1 MKALKEQYATLKNV
15 AERAGTTAATVSYV
29 LNEAKGRYIS
39 EEMRTKV
46 LQAAKE
52 LNYIKCNGASSL
64 RGKKRKMIAVLVP
77 QFENQFF
84 TRIVVAIE
92 EVFDKHG
99 YILSICNTFDDVD
112 RERDILLRMQQQ
124 RVDGYVV
131 TPTREGTLNTE
142 QLRQMGV
149 PLVVVDRPLQG
160 IDNYFWVTTSNY
172 RCGYV
177 AAEHLIEKG
186 HRHIAFIGWASGI
199 PDLLAREAAFFD
211 AGAAHGIP
219 RENLVAVQGGFN
231 ADEGYRLTQAV
242 CESHPEITAVVF
254 GYHVQAKGGLH
265 CLRDQGI
272 DIPTKLSVVII
283 GSPEWVQSGNN
294 NFTHVDQ
301 GDHALGC
308 KAANLLLEVI
318 NGEGKVLPK
327 HIIQECTLV
336 EGDSVYAR

>member
-1 MKALKEQYATLKNV
+1 LKEHYATLKDV

-39 EEMRTKV
+39 EEMRGKV

-92 EVFDKHG
+92 EVFDKYG

-142 QLRQMGV
+142 QLRQVGV

-172 RCGYV
+172 QCGYV
-177 AAEHLIEKG
+177 ATEHLIQKG

-199 PDLLAREAAFFD
+199 PDLLAREEAFFD
-211 AGAAHGIP
+211 AGAAHGLSRKDFI
-219 RENLVAVQGGFN
+219 AVQGGFT
-231 ADEGYRLTQAV
+231 ADEGYRLTRAV
-242 CESHPEITAVVF
+242 CESHPELTALVF
-254 GYHVQAKGGLH
+254 GYNVQAKGGLRS
-265 CLRDQGI
+265 LKDLGI
-272 DIPTKLSVVII
+272 EIPAKLSVVII
-283 GSPEWVQSGNN
+283 GSPEWVHTGNN

-318 NGEGKVLPK
+318 NGEGKVPPK

-336 EGDSVYAR
+336 EGDSVYAL